1 MADPSDARCDRQ
13 RGTMTADRQA
23 VRPSKVPQ
31 IIALFWAVKLATT
44 AMGESTSDYLVK
56 RFDPVA
62 AVCVAAVILL
72 MALIL
77 QFKATRYVAWRYW
90 FAVVMVAVF
99 GTMAADV
106 LHIQFHIPYVATTT
120 FFATALA
127 VVFVVWHR
135 VEGTLSIHSI
145 TTTRRELFYWATVM
159 ATFAL
164 GTALGDM
171 TATTLHL
178 GYGTSAILFAALMLI
193 PALGYWKF
201 NLNEILAFWTAYV
214 ITRPLGAS
222 IADWLGKPHAVGGV
236 GLGDGVVS
244 VILAVVIVAQVAYLT
259 LTKADD
265 RDEPTAVERTP

>member
-120 FFATALA
+120 FFR
-127 VVFVVWHR
+127 HR
-135 VEGTLSIHSI
+135 AGGGLCRV
-145 TTTRRELFYWATVM
+145 
-159 ATFAL
+159 
-164 GTALGDM
+164 
-171 TATTLHL
+171 
-178 GYGTSAILFAALMLI
+178 
-193 PALGYWKF
+193 
-201 NLNEILAFWTAYV
+201 
-214 ITRPLGAS
+214 AS
-222 IADWLGKPHAVGGV
+222 SRGHAVHPQHYDDATRALL
-236 GLGDGVVS
+236 LGHRHGDVRIGN
-244 VILAVVIVAQVAYLT
+244 
-259 LTKADD
+259 
-265 RDEPTAVERTP
+265 RPR

>member
-1 MADPSDARCDRQ
+1 
-13 RGTMTADRQA
+13 
-23 VRPSKVPQ
+23 
-31 IIALFWAVKLATT
+31 
-44 AMGESTSDYLVK
+44 
-56 RFDPVA
+56 
-62 AVCVAAVILL
+62 
-72 MALIL
+72 
-77 QFKATRYVAWRYW
+77 
-90 FAVVMVAVF
+90 
-99 GTMAADV
+99 
-106 LHIQFHIPYVATTT
+106 
-120 FFATALA
+120 
-127 VVFVVWHR
+127 
-135 VEGTLSIHSI
+135 
-145 TTTRRELFYWATVM
+145 M

-265 RDEPTAVERTP
+265 RDERTAVERTP